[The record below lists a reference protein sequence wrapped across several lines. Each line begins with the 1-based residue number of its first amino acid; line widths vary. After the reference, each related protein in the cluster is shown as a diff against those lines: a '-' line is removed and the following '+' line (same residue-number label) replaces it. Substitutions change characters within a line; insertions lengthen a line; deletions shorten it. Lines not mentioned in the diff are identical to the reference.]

1 MNLNEVENK
10 MQTDTESEISNT
22 SISLEPNIK
31 DVLISI
37 IKLQSAIEQMAQKI
51 DGLRNDIINTTSANE
66 KLLVNKSD
74 VVIQKIEVLNKQ
86 TDSIPI
92 LTYRLIEKSL
102 KDFDDIE
109 KLKELLNEKIE
120 TAGTIIYFVL
130 GLIAVNTL
138 LIIYNLFFCWY
149 EKWQ

>member
-10 MQTDTESEISNT
+10 MQTDTESEISNK
-22 SISLEPNIK
+22 SISLEPNIQ

-51 DGLRNDIINTTSANE
+51 YGLRNDIVNTTSANE

-74 VVIQKIEVLNKQ
+74 VVIQKIEALNKQ

-109 KLKELLNEKIE
+109 KLKALLNEKIE
-120 TAGTIIYFVL
+120 TASTIIYFVL

-138 LIIYNLFFCWY
+138 LIIYSLFFC
-149 EKWQ
+149 

>member
-10 MQTDTESEISNT
+10 MQTDTESAVSNK
-22 SISLEPNIK
+22 SISLEPNIQ

-51 DGLRNDIINTTSANE
+51 YGLRNDIVNTTSANE

-74 VVIQKIEVLNKQ
+74 VVIQKIEALNKQ

-120 TAGTIIYFVL
+120 AAGTIIYFVL

-138 LIIYNLFFCWY
+138 LIIYSLFFC
-149 EKWQ
+149 

>member
-10 MQTDTESEISNT
+10 MQTDTESETSNT
-22 SISLEPNIK
+22 SISLEPNIQ

-51 DGLRNDIINTTSANE
+51 YGLRNDIVNTTSANE

-74 VVIQKIEVLNKQ
+74 VVIQKIEALNKQ

-109 KLKELLNEKIE
+109 KLKALLNEKIE

-138 LIIYNLFFCWY
+138 LIIYSLFFC
-149 EKWQ
+149 

>member
-10 MQTDTESEISNT
+10 MQTDTESEISNK
-22 SISLEPNIK
+22 SISLEPNIQ

-37 IKLQSAIEQMAQKI
+37 IKLQSAIEHMAQKI
-51 DGLRNDIINTTSANE
+51 YGLRNDIVNTTSANK

-109 KLKELLNEKIE
+109 KLKDLLNEKIE
-120 TAGTIIYFVL
+120 TAGIIIYFVL

-138 LIIYNLFFCWY
+138 LIIYSLFFC
-149 EKWQ
+149 

>member
-10 MQTDTESEISNT
+10 MQTDTESEISNK
-22 SISLEPNIK
+22 SISLEPNIQ

-51 DGLRNDIINTTSANE
+51 YGLRNDIVNTTSANE

-74 VVIQKIEVLNKQ
+74 VIIQKIEVLNKQ

-109 KLKELLNEKIE
+109 KLKALLNEKIE

-138 LIIYNLFFCWY
+138 LIIYSLFFC
-149 EKWQ
+149 

>member
-1 MNLNEVENK
+1 MNLNELENK
-10 MQTDTESEISNT
+10 MQTDTESETSNK
-22 SISLEPNIK
+22 SISLEPNIQ

-51 DGLRNDIINTTSANE
+51 YGLRNDIINTTSANE

-74 VVIQKIEVLNKQ
+74 VVIQKIEALNKQ

-138 LIIYNLFFCWY
+138 LIIYSLFFC
-149 EKWQ
+149 

>member
-10 MQTDTESEISNT
+10 MQTDTESETSNK
-22 SISLEPNIK
+22 SISLEPNIQ

-37 IKLQSAIEQMAQKI
+37 IKLQSAIEQIAQKI
-51 DGLRNDIINTTSANE
+51 YGLRNDIVNTTSANE

-138 LIIYNLFFCWY
+138 LIIYSLFFC
-149 EKWQ
+149 

>member
-10 MQTDTESEISNT
+10 IQTDTESEISNK
-22 SISLEPNIK
+22 SISLEPNIQ

-51 DGLRNDIINTTSANE
+51 YGLRNDIVNTTSANE

-74 VVIQKIEVLNKQ
+74 VVIQKIEALNKQ

-138 LIIYNLFFCWY
+138 LIIYSLFFC
-149 EKWQ
+149 

>member
-10 MQTDTESEISNT
+10 MQTDTESAVSNK
-22 SISLEPNIK
+22 SISLEPNIQ

-51 DGLRNDIINTTSANE
+51 YGLRNDIVNTTSANE

-74 VVIQKIEVLNKQ
+74 VVIQKIEALNKQ

-109 KLKELLNEKIE
+109 KLKALLNEKIE

-130 GLIAVNTL
+130 GLITVNTL
-138 LIIYNLFFCWY
+138 LIIYSLFFC
-149 EKWQ
+149 